1 MRHCPRPLNMRIIG
15 RDRRSRL
22 FPCNPSQNCRH
33 CKTLSFGAS
42 KCIITIKVHVKG
54 YSLMCWSTFYDGHAQ
69 PCLLR
74 FPDLDVFARLDEKNA
89 KWSHV
94 CGCIAATESAPK
106 SQKATIWTLWVDP
119 KPMFWSTG
127 PTQANRSAADMPHF
141 GRALAPIPKTRKVIT
156 WESRMVC
163 GCIAATCSDP

>member
-1 MRHCPRPLNMRIIG
+1 MLRTSHDCFLNVNPQGYMRGGALSG
-15 RDRRSRL
+15 LRR
-22 FPCNPSQNCRH
+22 FCE
-33 CKTLSFGAS
+33 
-42 KCIITIKVHVKG
+42 
-54 YSLMCWSTFYDGHAQ
+54 
-69 PCLLR
+69 
-74 FPDLDVFARLDEKNA
+74 LDEKNA